1 MRLRVFCDF
10 DGTVAQ
16 NDVGNLVFAKFGDPE
31 HWWDLV
37 DLWKQGKIGGRDL
50 WSKQVAVSRMKPDEL
65 DKFAT
70 TQMLDPYFNDFI
82 DFCHFNDI
90 PVYVCSDGMDAYI
103 SRILDHHGLFD
114 LTVCSN
120 HLEMTDDGSLTVDF
134 PYYEFGCGQ
143 CANCKGYHV
152 KTKKQPG
159 EKTVYIGDG
168 MSDVCGAIEAD
179 IVFAKKDLLEYCREK
194 RIDCIPF
201 ENFCDVKK
209 GLEIMALKE
218 K

>member
-1 MRLRVFCDF
+1 MRLRIFCDF

-16 NDVGNLVFAKFGDPE
+16 NDVGNLIFTKFGNAA
-31 HWWDLV
+31 HWWELV
-37 DLWKQGKIGGRDL
+37 DLWKKGDIDGRDL
-50 WSKQVAVSRMKPDEL
+50 WRKQAAISIMKPGEL
-65 DKFAT
+65 DEFAT
-70 TQMLDPYFNDFI
+70 TQLLDPHYNDFI
-82 DFCHFNDI
+82 DFCHDKDF

-120 HLEMTDDGSLTVDF
+120 HLEIAKDGSLSASF

-152 KTKKQPG
+152 RSKKQPG

-168 MSDVCGAIEAD
+168 LSDVCGAIEAD
-179 IVFAKKDLLEYCREK
+179 IVFAKKDLLEYCRNNNL
-194 RIDCIPF
+194 DAIPF
-201 ENFCDVKK
+201 ETFEKVRI
-209 GLEIMALKE
+209 GLTQLLFDE
-218 K
+218 